1 MLITPLEGILKQNK
15 ESFWYDWI
23 KKKRICLQGKFF
35 IPLDSFKETFL
46 SPLTLKYFL
55 EDLQTECLK
64 VGIFCSALDR
74 DV

>member
-1 MLITPLEGILKQNK
+1 MIESRKK
-15 ESFWYDWI
+15 EFVYKED
-23 KKKRICLQGKFF
+23 FF
-35 IPLDSFKETFL
+35 IPLDGFKETFF